1 MPRDSRIS
9 CLSFLRLLS
18 LLCIF
23 YPVSPLLL
31 YIAFLFSYAIRRRY
45 NRLIAFTL
53 NSIIDENCSRNCMS
67 SVHAVFANNDTMLD
81 DYSSLMIVH

>member
-1 MPRDSRIS
+1 M
-9 CLSFLRLLS
+9 
-18 LLCIF
+18 
-23 YPVSPLLL
+23 SPLLL

-67 SVHAVFANNDTMLD
+67 SVHAVVFANNDTMLD